1 GGGGVAEPGD
11 LVEVVGDKHHAHA
24 LGLEVLDDAEQ
35 GVDLPPG
42 ERGGGLV
49 EDEQA
54 GVLGESLGDLD
65 QLLAGDAELAD
76 GPVEVDVQADLL
88 QRLGGDAVHGAAV
101 EHAQPLGCA
110 TQGDVLGDAEL
121 GHQVQLLVDG
131 GDAVAL
137 GGPDVGQLDGS
148 AVDQ

>member
-1 GGGGVAEPGD
+1 
-11 LVEVVGDKHHAHA
+11 
-24 LGLEVLDDAEQ
+24 
-35 GVDLPPG
+35 
-42 ERGGGLV
+42 
-49 EDEQA
+49 
-54 GVLGESLGDLD
+54 
-65 QLLAGDAELAD
+65 AGDAELAD

-148 AVDQ
+148 AVDQDPAAVGLVDAGHHLDQRGIAGAVLAEEELDLCGAHLDGDVIDHGALSEGLAYPIDGQQ